1 MVNTYDNND
10 SYHAIDDKDGGI
22 FWSLMPPFT
31 FCLVVLSGWPHYPY
45 SIVEALHCSFSCV
58 FTSYFQLSNRFMLR
72 FDSLITV
79 FSVSLMV
86 LTWMIISSVGITI
99 ARYMKPL
106 ITDFFVRRRRTQ
118 LWFQVNKILCYVTI
132 NICLSCAWQSY

>member
-31 FCLVVLSGWPHYPY
+31 FCLVVLSRWPHYPY

-58 FTSYFQLSNRFMLR
+58 FTSCFQLSNRFMLR

-79 FSVSLMV
+79 FFSFTDGTYVDDNQQC
-86 LTWMIISSVGITI
+86 WYHYCTI
-99 ARYMKPL
+99 HEA
-106 ITDFFVRRRRTQ
+106 T
-118 LWFQVNKILCYVTI
+118 N
-132 NICLSCAWQSY
+132 N